1 MTNTIELEDY
11 LSMLIP
17 DQESAEFLKN
27 LYLPISQ
34 EYMILITSKEH
45 GDKTNDL
52 LHTKVHFTK
61 LYYIYLM
68 DRDPNEFDPRPEPLV
83 DTLFILQMLFT

>member
-17 DQESAEFLKN
+17 DQESAEFLKS
-27 LYLPISQ
+27 LYLPISK
-34 EYMILITSKEH
+34 EYMILMTHKEYRA
-45 GDKTNDL
+45 KTNDL
-52 LHTKVHFTK
+52 LHTKEHFGK

-68 DRDPNEFDPRPEPLV
+68 DRDPNEFDPRPQPLV
-83 DTLFILQMLFT
+83 DTLFI